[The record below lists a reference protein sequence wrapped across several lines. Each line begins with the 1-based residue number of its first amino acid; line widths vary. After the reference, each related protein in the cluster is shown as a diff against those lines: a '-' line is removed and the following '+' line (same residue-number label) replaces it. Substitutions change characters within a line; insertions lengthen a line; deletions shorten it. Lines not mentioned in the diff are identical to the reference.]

1 MRAVAVAV
9 AAARLARISAL
20 EPDDGRRTPTTPAGG
35 DNDQAGVRCAVIVT
49 RSITT
54 TSWSVTDGVA
64 VENAASTTPMVATD
78 SNDAATTDIVVS
90 AGLSTENRRLMIG
103 SFQWV
108 RRQSGA
114 VLQWNEL

>member
-1 MRAVAVAV
+1 
-9 AAARLARISAL
+9 
-20 EPDDGRRTPTTPAGG
+20 
-35 DNDQAGVRCAVIVT
+35 
-49 RSITT
+49 
-54 TSWSVTDGVA
+54 
-64 VENAASTTPMVATD
+64 MVATD

>member
-1 MRAVAVAV
+1 
-9 AAARLARISAL
+9 
-20 EPDDGRRTPTTPAGG
+20 
-35 DNDQAGVRCAVIVT
+35 QAGVRCAVIVT

-64 VENAASTTPMVATD
+64 VENAASTTPMLAAD
-78 SNDAATTDIVVS
+78 STDAATADMVVS
-90 AGLSTENRRLMIG
+90 VVLSTENVRLMMG

-114 VLQWNEL
+114 VLRWNEL